1 MELESC
7 QQLNVKKGIRIFIA
21 SDKKKKKNPQVTSG
35 MGLKKKNTH
44 TIETYEQIKQISFG
58 LNTRI

>member
-1 MELESC
+1 MSKKESESLS
-7 QQLNVKKGIRIFIA
+7 QVV
-21 SDKKKKKNPQVTSG
+21 KKKKKNPQVTSG